1 MFKKSLSPLFL
12 LLSSLVI
19 AGCDNAQDTSTAQSA
34 EKQTLTIEHFQ
45 GTTEIPAHP
54 QKVVVMN
61 METLDIIDALGV
73 SIVGLPQTNVHLPKF
88 LEKYTNPNDYINE
101 GALFEPNYE
110 KLSTTAP
117 DLILSGS
124 RARDAYAKLSEIAP
138 AISMDIDPKRFVES
152 LAERTTTLGQIF
164 GKEEQAKKLLAD
176 FHSKIDTVK
185 AKTPDAGKAMV
196 VLVSGGKISA
206 YGPGSRFGFIYDVL
220 GFEPAYVFDS
230 PGSHGNIVNSELL
243 LKLNPDWM
251 FVIDRDA
258 AIGREDSQ
266 PAQQVL
272 DNALV
277 RKVNAWNKD
286 QVIYLDASS
295 IYISGG
301 LQTYS
306 RLMDTINQ
314 ALDQKNKVTE

>member
-61 METLDIIDALGV
+61 METLDIIDALGAP
-73 SIVGLPQTNVHLPKF
+73 IVGLPQTNVHLPKF

-124 RARDAYAKLSEIAP
+124 RARDAYA
-138 AISMDIDPKRFVES
+138 
-152 LAERTTTLGQIF
+152 
-164 GKEEQAKKLLAD
+164 
-176 FHSKIDTVK
+176 
-185 AKTPDAGKAMV
+185 
-196 VLVSGGKISA
+196 
-206 YGPGSRFGFIYDVL
+206 
-220 GFEPAYVFDS
+220 
-230 PGSHGNIVNSELL
+230 N
-243 LKLNPDWM
+243 
-251 FVIDRDA
+251 
-258 AIGREDSQ
+258 
-266 PAQQVL
+266 
-272 DNALV
+272 
-277 RKVNAWNKD
+277 
-286 QVIYLDASS
+286 
-295 IYISGG
+295 
-301 LQTYS
+301 
-306 RLMDTINQ
+306 
-314 ALDQKNKVTE
+314 